1 SKAGGGFLIQSRE
14 QPLPVAARGNAV
26 MNRFVESLM
35 SALLT
40 AKTGDAGT
48 KNSRTGGHLH
58 ASASS
63 PPQADVN
70 PELEPALRRLF
81 ADRDPMQAGSVHL
94 LELDSLRDRLGPRWT
109 SIAERVHQLTV
120 KLLKQQL
127 QPSDTWFR
135 QGDSTYVVVF
145 TKLGRE
151 QARLVCAKVVE
162 EMQCLLLGSADTGS
176 ITIHSAIRA
185 AGADISFVPARL
197 KDMLDDAA
205 GRIGHQPLPVASAA
219 ASGEPAGPIEVR
231 YLPFWDVQQQVLSVY
246 TARSCRQR
254 PGRSLLWGYDCLED
268 PTDPQQILG
277 MDIQITRDALEVA
290 AELYENRFR
299 FFLSVPVNFE
309 SLAVSNRWR
318 EMVAV
323 LQTIP
328 AHMLPFMTYHL
339 VGAPAGVP
347 AGRLSE
353 MVGAMR
359 PFGRTV
365 MVVVEP
371 GTTDLAAIA
380 ASGAKVASIQL
391 PAGASAERLRGD
403 LLRFGA
409 AAAKHRLRTSVEGV
423 NDAAMEAL
431 CDEAEISFLSG
442 NLASDWMEVPEH
454 IVRMSR
460 TDFLRQKRDHG
471 ATTPSAFPNRN
482 RAREPIAA

>member
-1 SKAGGGFLIQSRE
+1 MSK
-14 QPLPVAARGNAV
+14 
-26 MNRFVESLM
+26 FVEALM
-35 SALLT
+35 SALLK

-48 KNSRTGGHLH
+48 TNARTDSHLH

-63 PPQADVN
+63 APQADVN

-81 ADRDPMQAGSVHL
+81 ADRDPIQAGSVHL
-94 LELDSLRDRLGPRWT
+94 LELDSLRDRLGPRWS
-109 SIAERVHQLTV
+109 SIAERVHQLTA

-127 QPSDTWFR
+127 QPSEAWFR
-135 QGDSTYVVVF
+135 RDDSTYVVVF
-145 TKLGRE
+145 ATLGRE

-162 EMQCLLLGSADTGS
+162 ELQCLLLGSADTGS
-176 ITIHSAIRA
+176 ITVHSAMQA
-185 AGADISFVPARL
+185 AGADIAFVPARL
-197 KDMLDDAA
+197 KDMLDEAA
-205 GRIGHQPLPVASAA
+205 ARAGHQASATPA
-219 ASGEPAGPIEVR
+219 GANGDFKFKSDDPAGPVEVR

-254 PGRSLLWGYDCLED
+254 PGRGPLWGYDCLDD

-277 MDIQITRDALEVA
+277 MDIQILRDALDVA
-290 AELYENRFR
+290 VELYENRFR

-309 SLAVSNRWR
+309 SLAVSNRRR

-323 LQTIP
+323 LRTIP

-339 VGAPAGVP
+339 VGAPTGVP

-353 MVGAMR
+353 MVGTLR

-365 MVVVEP
+365 MVVVDS

-380 ASGAKVASIQL
+380 ASGAKVVSIQL
-391 PAGASAERLRGD
+391 PAGASAERMRGD

-431 CDEAEISFLSG
+431 CDEAGISFLSG
-442 NLASDWMEVPEH
+442 NLTSDWMEVPEH

-460 TDFLRQKRDHG
+460 TDFLRQKCDHG
-471 ATTPSAFPNRN
+471 SVVPAFLSRN
-482 RAREPIAA
+482 RVPERIAA